1 MKSLK
6 IYSQIVTN
14 SHEEIEVYKR
24 LLSLC
29 GIKFEETSPLTMH
42 QNNIKLRDVH
52 MIARMFNVLHNNVSN
67 FFDITVEEF
76 VAQYP
81 RSIVKKWRNVGKDS
95 VSKLSKELGI
105 LGYAW

>member
-29 GIKFEETSPLTMH
+29 GIKFEETSFLTTT
-42 QNNIKLRDVH
+42 QQNIKLRDVPLR
-52 MIARMFNVLHNNVSN
+52 ARMFNILRNNVQN

-76 VAQYP
+76 AAQYP
-81 RSIVKKWRNVGKDS
+81 RSIVMKWRNAGKDS
-95 VSKLSKELGI
+95 ISKLSKELGI

>member
-6 IYSQIVTN
+6 IYSQILTN
-14 SHEEIEVYKR
+14 SHNEIEVYKR

-29 GIKFEETSPLTMH
+29 GVKFEETSPLLFT
-42 QNNIKLRDVH
+42 QQNIKLRDVH
-52 MIARMFNVLHNNVSN
+52 IRARMFNVAKKNIPN
-67 FFDITVEEF
+67 FFDITIEEF

-81 RSIVKKWRNVGKDS
+81 RTVVLKWRNIGKDS
-95 VSKLSKELGI
+95 ISKLSEELGL